1 MRLESKFDIR
11 IEVRKQSVAKDI
23 IDSNFRSIDF
33 ELVENIEEV
42 LDCFEI
48 GGSFV
53 LSQHLK
59 KHLTVIDG

>member
-11 IEVRKQSVAKDI
+11 IEVRKLSVAKDI
-23 IDSNFRSIDF
+23 IDFRSNDF

-59 KHLTVIDG
+59 KHLIVIDG

>member
-11 IEVRKQSVAKDI
+11 IEVRKLSVAKDI
-23 IDSNFRSIDF
+23 IDSNFRSNYF

-42 LDCFEI
+42 LDCFEV
-48 GGSFV
+48 GRSFI

-59 KHLTVIDG
+59 EHLTVIDG